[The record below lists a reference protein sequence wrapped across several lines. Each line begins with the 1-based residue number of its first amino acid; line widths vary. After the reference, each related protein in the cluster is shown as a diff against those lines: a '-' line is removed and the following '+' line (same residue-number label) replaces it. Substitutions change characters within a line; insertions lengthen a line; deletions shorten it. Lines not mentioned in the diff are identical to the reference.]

1 MFSRNLLR
9 VTEAGGGIL
18 MVVTGFAEATFA
30 DIVAHQSACQSLTLK
45 LSLDNAYLLQ
55 GKNCQG
61 YDNLQFN
68 FRWNENPYLLFL
80 QQSF

>member
-1 MFSRNLLR
+1 
-9 VTEAGGGIL
+9 

-45 LSLDNAYLLQ
+45 LPLDNAYLLQ

-68 FRWNENPYLLFL
+68 FRCAKWSYGAVINHICYLANSDL
-80 QQSF
+80 